1 VKAGGAGK
9 KSPFSP
15 VLAMTNAATLFV
27 AVLAVELDHRA
38 RRRVGIPFGGN
49 ASRIHGPGSTIR
61 WGRVLNGGPM
71 RALCFFCCLLIAAVP
86 AFASRAQGETVEP
99 SAQAADATHES
110 KTVTRAYVMNGLL
123 GEVFNPKGMYE
134 IAGKLRAR
142 GAIVRVGSWTQADEF
157 EADACA
163 HYRDR
168 IIIVGYS
175 MGAARAATIATEVR
189 ACGARGVTM
198 IGVDPPAIGGAVGN
212 GVHAVNFVGVLGG
225 SIAGARN
232 VPVPGL
238 GHLDIINDRT
248 MQNRVIAAAF
258 SH

>member
-1 VKAGGAGK
+1 
-9 KSPFSP
+9 
-15 VLAMTNAATLFV
+15 
-27 AVLAVELDHRA
+27 
-38 RRRVGIPFGGN
+38 
-49 ASRIHGPGSTIR
+49 
-61 WGRVLNGGPM
+61 M
-71 RALCFFCCLLIAAVP
+71 RALCFSCFLVIAAAP
-86 AFASRAQGETVEP
+86 AFVSRAQGDTVEP
-99 SAQAADATHES
+99 STQAADAAHKS
-110 KTVTRAYVMNGLL
+110 KTITHAYVMNGLL
-123 GEVFNPKGMYE
+123 GEVFNPKAMYE

-142 GAIVRVGSWTQADEF
+142 GAIVEVGSWTLADEF
-157 EADACA
+157 KVEACA

-175 MGAARAATIATEVR
+175 MGATRAASIATQVR
-189 ACGARGVTM
+189 ACGASAVTM
-198 IGVDPPAIGGAVGN
+198 VGVDPPAIGGAVGE

-248 MQNRVIAAAF
+248 MQNRIIAAAF